1 MTNVK
6 QRYIIKLFINDKQKK
21 EIKEVKKMQKQMI
34 GIRMDKET
42 IKKIDILAKNNGRN
56 RSNQINFI
64 IKKFLEMQ
72 N

>member
-1 MTNVK
+1 
-6 QRYIIKLFINDKQKK
+6 
-21 EIKEVKKMQKQMI
+21 MQKQMI

>member
-1 MTNVK
+1 
-6 QRYIIKLFINDKQKK
+6 
-21 EIKEVKKMQKQMI
+21 MQKQMI
-34 GIRMDKET
+34 GIRMDKDT
-42 IKKIDILAKNNGRN
+42 IDKIDKIAEKNGRN

>member
-1 MTNVK
+1 MISK
-6 QRYIIKLFINDKQKK
+6 KRKQKGG
-21 EIKEVKKMQKQMI
+21 EKMQKQMI
-34 GIRMDKET
+34 GIRMDEET
-42 IKKIDILAKNNGRN
+42 IKKIDILAEKNGRN

>member
-1 MTNVK
+1 
-6 QRYIIKLFINDKQKK
+6 
-21 EIKEVKKMQKQMI
+21 MI
-34 GIRMDKET
+34 GIRMDSET
-42 IKKIDILAKNNGRN
+42 INKIDKIAEKNGRN